1 MSPKK
6 TKSKSRY
13 EGDTPHEMI
22 ENSLLFGV
30 DRYTRTTADL
40 CDRIDVFC
48 GVDPKISQHKRD
60 NRLAGRAILQKMGG
74 WNVPIPP
81 AAKYAQGLKSL
92 ISHKYIERRKSKQGF
107 KMTKKGKATVKEM
120 EKPWFRKS
128 KV

>member
-30 DRYTRTTADL
+30 DKYVRETANL

-48 GVDPKISQHKRD
+48 GVDPKISQQRRAE
-60 NRLAGRAILQKMGG
+60 RLAGRTVLQKMGG
-74 WNVPIPP
+74 WDVPLPN
-81 AAKYAQGLKSL
+81 AVGYSTGLKSL
-92 ISHKYIERRKSKQGF
+92 LKHKYIEKRKSKQGF
-107 KMTKKGKATVKEM
+107 KMTKKGKATIKEM
-120 EKPWFRKS
+120 EKPWFRKP